1 MIKKKRISTWLIVA
15 IVIIVS
21 TGLIWLN
28 NPFSRLAGQEKK
40 LMASLIVVA
49 ICLGIL
55 LFDALFVWLW
65 DRLISLSF
73 IQKFKILTGVK
84 PEQPAYEQ
92 NNNRHSEV
100 VKEIRQ
106 YLRTIYNRNWG
117 RKTRILLITGTAA
130 EMEQLTPGLTSQLWQ
145 EDRGTLLLWGGDLNT
160 SADSAWLS
168 ALRKLRRRPVDGL
181 VWVTSAFD
189 QLSAPGMEQPLP
201 VPSEG
206 TMDSLSHAI
215 SARMDT
221 LGWKLPLYIWS
232 LHPRGGK
239 PEGRIVQAAGC
250 LLPAGCRIEGLAGQL
265 AALTPQLTCRG
276 LQQICDEAQHNF
288 LLMLADQL
296 IRKPESLSGP
306 LSVMLNPYRPLPL
319 AACITLILAGCGL
332 TQKVTDGTV
341 AVTKSI
347 FYKQIKTLHL
357 DIRAREAVNSNAGGV
372 ALSTVVRIYQLKDR
386 KTFDTTDYPSLFNYD
401 SQAIRADLVAEK
413 DIRLQPGGAVTVDM
427 PMEEDAQ
434 YVAVAGMFMAP
445 DQINNSWR
453 VVLGRDALDPDKAR
467 VIEAGNNRLM
477 LIPVKE

>member
-28 NPFSRLAGQEKK
+28 NPFLRLAGQEKK

-117 RKTRILLITGTAA
+117 RKTRILLITGTAS
-130 EMEQLTPGLTSQLWQ
+130 EVEQLTPGLTSQLWQ
-145 EDRGTLLLWGGDLNT
+145 EERGTLLLWGGDLNT

-189 QLSAPGMEQPLP
+189 QLSAPGM
-201 VPSEG
+201 
-206 TMDSLSHAI
+206 
-215 SARMDT
+215 
-221 LGWKLPLYIWS
+221 
-232 LHPRGGK
+232 
-239 PEGRIVQAAGC
+239 
-250 LLPAGCRIEGLAGQL
+250 
-265 AALTPQLTCRG
+265 
-276 LQQICDEAQHNF
+276 
-288 LLMLADQL
+288 
-296 IRKPESLSGP
+296 
-306 LSVMLNPYRPLPL
+306 
-319 AACITLILAGCGL
+319 
-332 TQKVTDGTV
+332 
-341 AVTKSI
+341 
-347 FYKQIKTLHL
+347 
-357 DIRAREAVNSNAGGV
+357 
-372 ALSTVVRIYQLKDR
+372 
-386 KTFDTTDYPSLFNYD
+386 
-401 SQAIRADLVAEK
+401 
-413 DIRLQPGGAVTVDM
+413 
-427 PMEEDAQ
+427 
-434 YVAVAGMFMAP
+434 
-445 DQINNSWR
+445 
-453 VVLGRDALDPDKAR
+453 
-467 VIEAGNNRLM
+467 
-477 LIPVKE
+477 